1 MRSVLGRWALGL
13 LAAAALALMLG
24 PRERVGILPEPM
36 IALGETPA
44 ETLAGVL
51 RAEAFIPGL
60 RPEAAKQVVWAHDDR
75 RRTALSVVV
84 VHGFSASAEELR
96 PMPDQVAA
104 ALGAN
109 LFFTRLSG
117 HGADPAALGTV
128 RATDWMQDMAEA
140 LEVGRALGERVLV
153 IASSTGAA
161 LAAIAA
167 AEPAGQDRVA
177 GFVLMSP
184 NFGVRQAGAHLLSA
198 PFARLWAPVLLG
210 PGRSVVPVNAA
221 HAEAWFTDYPT
232 EALVPMAAVAEA
244 AWLTQF
250 DGVTAP
256 LLVILSDAD
265 RVVDPARG
273 REVAGR
279 WGGAAEVL
287 ALVPGPGDDPEA
299 HVLAGRILSP
309 DLSPRVTAAV
319 LAWVEKR
326 DLMADETAAP
336 AQPPTPATDA
346 PPVGA
351 PVEGHVPAID

>member
-1 MRSVLGRWALGL
+1 MRSVAGRWALGL
-13 LAAAALALMLG
+13 LAAAALVLMLG

-36 IALGETPA
+36 IAVGETPE
-44 ETLAGVL
+44 ETVAGVL
-51 RAEAFIPGL
+51 RAEEFIPGL

-75 RRTALSVVV
+75 RRTLLSVVV

-96 PMPDQVAA
+96 PMPDDVAA

-109 LFFTRLSG
+109 LFFTRLAG

-198 PFARLWAPVLLG
+198 PFARVWAPWLLG
-210 PGRSVVPVNAA
+210 ETRRVVAVNAA
-221 HAEAWFTDYPT
+221 HAEAWFVEYPT
-232 EALVPMAAVAEA
+232 EALAPMAAVAEA

-256 LLVILSDAD
+256 LLVVLSDAD

-287 ALVPGPGDDPEA
+287 ALAPGPEDDPEA

-309 DLSPRVTAAV
+309 GLSPRVTAAV

-326 DLMADETAAP
+326 GIDSPDAPLPVVAPPPEPGADAAP
-336 AQPPTPATDA
+336 AD
-346 PPVGA
+346 
-351 PVEGHVPAID
+351 